1 MSLFKTFRGNKSNLP
16 QAINDGAIYA
26 LQDVEELY
34 IDISENKRI
43 KISDIVE
50 IENKEALPLAPLENK
65 FYYVK
70 DIGSLYKYNGTE
82 YLEIFQSPLYIDFTL
97 KNLTDKFGKAH
108 PFTTTFSFEK
118 AVEEYKKGRRI
129 IANLLSPR
137 EEENSLI
144 LMNHVDLSYD
154 EKSNFFASSHFLVEG
169 FSQGNNSRSGVFFW
183 GELSSGKKP
192 VGRLQLDT
200 DYDVAISA
208 KADKPKRVNV
218 TLTASGWNSSTKTQ
232 AVTVDGVLADESAQI
247 IQPMPTMESQS
258 AYNTAGILAIKQAEN
273 SITFTAL
280 TIPTADLSVY
290 IVITEVTA

>member
-26 LQDVEELY
+26 LQDAEELY

-82 YLEIFQSPLYIDFTL
+82 YLEISQSPLYIDFTL
-97 KNLTDKFGKAH
+97 KNPTGNSDKIY
-108 PFTTTFSFEK
+108 PFTTTFSFEQ
-118 AVEEYKKGRRI
+118 AAGECKKGRRI
-129 IANLLSPR
+129 IANLLFPG

-144 LMNHVDLSYD
+144 LMNHVDLRYD
-154 EKSNFFASSHFLVEG
+154 EKSNLFASNSFLVEE

-183 GELSSGKKP
+183 GKPSSGKEP
-192 VGRLQLDT
+192 ISQLQLGT
-200 DYDVAISA
+200 DYDVAISE

-218 TLTASGWNSSTKTQ
+218 TLTASGWNLSTKTQ

-247 IQPMPTMESQS
+247 IQPMPTMESQNT
-258 AYNTAGILAIKQAEN
+258 YNTAGILATKQAEN
-273 SITFTAL
+273 SITFTASI
-280 TIPTADLSVY
+280 IPTADLSVY